1 MLFYFIKI
9 RQKACCCYCCNFAKN
24 FLTMNSNLIQLQQQ
38 FPDLAVTIKLAD
50 LIEANQIL
58 IENAKAELEQ
68 KISDSKGDTYLTTE
82 RVIEMMGVSKTT
94 LWRWKQKGYL
104 VPVRIGGN
112 DRYKLS
118 DINRI
123 IEGE

>member
-1 MLFYFIKI
+1 MHNNKMTNIDLLRLAETAPQINLTI
-9 RQKACCCYCCNFAKN
+9 SAGELIDACA
-24 FLTMNSNLIQLQQQ
+24 Q
-38 FPDLAVTIKLAD
+38 
-50 LIEANQIL
+50 LIEKT
-58 IENAKAELEQ
+58 KAELEQ

>member
-1 MLFYFIKI
+1 M
-9 RQKACCCYCCNFAKN
+9 
-24 FLTMNSNLIQLQQQ
+24 SNI
-38 FPDLAVTIKLAD
+38 DLLRLAD
-50 LIEANQIL
+50 QAPLINLTITAGDLKEFAAQL
-58 IENAKAELEQ
+58 ISDTKAELEQ

>member
-1 MLFYFIKI
+1 
-9 RQKACCCYCCNFAKN
+9 
-24 FLTMNSNLIQLQQQ
+24 MNSNLIQLQQQ

-94 LWRWKQKGYL
+94 
-104 VPVRIGGN
+104 
-112 DRYKLS
+112 
-118 DINRI
+118 
-123 IEGE
+123 